1 VRVVRATH
9 HVYIVQCADG
19 TLYTGY
25 ALDPAARVAAH
36 NDGRGARYTRS
47 RRPVTLVYSEA
58 FASKSQALARE
69 YALKQLPRR
78 AKEALVRPQAQP

>member
-1 VRVVRATH
+1 VRLVRATH

-19 TLYTGY
+19 SLYTGY
-25 ALDPAARVAAH
+25 ALDPAARVEAH

-58 FASKSQALARE
+58 FPSKSQALARE
-69 YALKQLPRR
+69 YELKQLSR
-78 AKEALVRPQAQP
+78 AMKQALFDKPCVQ